1 VPKPRFNNKSI
12 RIHGSCES
20 QKKARLI
27 DSNTSEIDRRW
38 TFEGTWEGGFRNVA
52 WSKLGLE
59 LSAKAQATEIKNAQS
74 STVCGALCDLRCS
87 HGTAQLPGGSRP
99 S

>member
-1 VPKPRFNNKSI
+1 VGWFGFEVWLPQGWHRL
-12 RIHGSCES
+12 GSG
-20 QKKARLI
+20 RLPSPEV
-27 DSNTSEIDRRW
+27 DFLFFL
-38 TFEGTWEGGFRNVA
+38 TFEGAWEGGFRNVA

-74 STVCGALCDLRCS
+74 STVCGALYDLRCS